1 MRLIVKN
8 KYKIQTISSQDVD
21 DAFEVLFGFGFVFT
35 TSERIKDYET
45 VKAQYSAL
53 ERGDWSWV
61 ICGYDE
67 ECQRVFGVSR
77 PFDYSIHKYTHI
89 TLDDFLWEM
98 VEEIRE
104 TALPIEGS
112 TPSEY
117 FKITPPL

>member
-1 MRLIVKN
+1 MV
-8 KYKIQTISSQDVD
+8 YAEQVD
-21 DAFEVLFGFGFVFT
+21 NTFEVLFGFGFVFT

-45 VKAQYSAL
+45 VKSQYSTL
-53 ERGDWSWV
+53 ERGDWMWAIS
-61 ICGYDE
+61 GYDE

-77 PFDYSIHKYTHI
+77 PFARIYDFAEI

-104 TALPIEGS
+104 PAPPIGEGS

-117 FKITPPL
+117 FKFTPPL